1 MFRKFLADILPED
14 VGFFMLRSLGY
25 GLLGHAREHK
35 LFILQGTGRNGKS
48 TLLEIMTA
56 LFGALMVTIQPE
68 SLNGRMEGA
77 IRNDL
82 ARLAGKRFMITS
94 ETKAGTVLD
103 APLVKQIT
111 GLDTL
116 TARFLHKE
124 FFEFQPCAVPFIVT
138 NYLPVVDGSDF
149 AMASRLLVIGFDTVI
164 ASPDNQ
170 LPEKLKAEAS
180 GILNLVLAG
189 MKDYQAN
196 GLMIPASVAERSK
209 TFIERSNLL
218 KGFLDDMF
226 EVADGGSVMAN
237 SVYRRYEDWCKDN
250 GYRSMSSNQFKDAF
264 ERTTGIAQE
273 RNNQGRYWPNM
284 RLKGGSFTI

>member
-1 MFRKFLADILPED
+1 
-14 VGFFMLRSLGY
+14 
-25 GLLGHAREHK
+25 
-35 LFILQGTGRNGKS
+35 
-48 TLLEIMTA
+48 MTA

-226 EVADGGSVMAN
+226 EVADGGSVMAS